1 MTVRDVAISFE
12 KRMLNKGITYG
23 IDKRGRTINPISW
36 GMSMISHDGF
46 MSQF

>member
-1 MTVRDVAISFE
+1 MTVRAVAISFE
-12 KRMLNKGITYG
+12 KQVLNKGITYG

-36 GMSMISHDGF
+36 GMSMVSYDEF

>member
-12 KRMLNKGITYG
+12 RLTLNKGITYG

-36 GMSMISHDGF
+36 GMSMVSHDGL

>member
-23 IDKRGRTINPISW
+23 IDKKGRTINPISW
-36 GMSMISHDGF
+36 GMSMLSHDRF
-46 MSQF
+46 MSHF